1 MICPY
6 CKHSETKVI
15 DSREVPDAEEIRRR
29 RECLK
34 CEKRFTTKE
43 RVEGMDI
50 VVVKKNGQ
58 QQDFDVDKLRKSFTI
73 ACRKRPVSV
82 EQIEDALARVETKIR
97 NLTSTEVQSKFIGE
111 QVMKELKKL
120 DKVAYV
126 RYASVYK
133 EFKDLEEFEEELGR
147 LMNRPMALTT

>member
-1 MICPY
+1 MICVY
-6 CKHSETKVI
+6 CRHPETKVI
-15 DSREVPDAEEIRRR
+15 DSREIPDAEEIRRR

-43 RVEGMDI
+43 RVEGIDI
-50 VVVKKNGQ
+50 SVTKKSGEQ
-58 QQDFDVDKLRKSFTI
+58 EDFDLDKLKKSFII
-73 ACRKRPVSV
+73 ACRKRPVSK
-82 EQIEDALARVETKIR
+82 EDIDDAISRIESKIR
-97 NLTSTEVQSKFIGE
+97 KLSSNEVPSKYIGE

-133 EFKDLEEFEEELGR
+133 EFKDLEEFDEELSK
-147 LMNRPMALTT
+147 LMGKPLVVIS